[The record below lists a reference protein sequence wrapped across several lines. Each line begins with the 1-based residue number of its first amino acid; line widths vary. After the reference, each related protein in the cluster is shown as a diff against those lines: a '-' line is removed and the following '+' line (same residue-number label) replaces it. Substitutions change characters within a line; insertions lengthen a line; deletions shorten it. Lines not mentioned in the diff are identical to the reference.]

1 MFKII
6 YAAFLANKK
15 GDETLKPNVNGIT
28 IFFMIKTVI
37 SICVFIFLMKRMAK
51 LMPELLWNIMTGFQ
65 YLSMTL
71 TVIFA
76 AKAVLKKSWRCA
88 VASFLCFILNCVFSI
103 AKIIVIKNISLSTVR
118 ISPKLF
124 LVFIALFSLGVLS
137 GIVIKEVAAIKAK
150 SNFSWLIFLL
160 FLPWFRGV
168 FCE

>member
-1 MFKII
+1 MVYLYIIIHIKGEIYMFKIF

-15 GDETLKPNVNGIT
+15 GDETIKPKVNGIT

-103 AKIIVIKNISLSTVR
+103 AKII
-118 ISPKLF
+118 
-124 LVFIALFSLGVLS
+124 
-137 GIVIKEVAAIKAK
+137 AIKISACQQ
-150 SNFSWLIFLL
+150 SEYPQNSSWCL
-160 FLPWFRGV
+160 
-168 FCE
+168 